1 MYKKSL
7 KMFLKIILVVQKNDV
22 CHPFKLIT
30 LKDTNGSFCLLMCTW
45 QDFTNAIY
53 DKLFDIVFVSAGL
66 KL

>member
-1 MYKKSL
+1 
-7 KMFLKIILVVQKNDV
+7 
-22 CHPFKLIT
+22 
-30 LKDTNGSFCLLMCTW
+30 MCTW